1 MDRSSKAGEVGE
13 KQMEKVEKLSL
24 MAIFAH
30 PDDESFGNGGTLAKY
45 GEEGVFTSLL
55 CATRGEAGEI
65 SDPALA
71 TPDNLGQVREQELR
85 LACSILG
92 IQDLRFLGYVDGTLG
107 GIDQEECTRRMVR
120 AIRELKPQVIFTF
133 GPEGVYGHPDHI
145 AVSQMATDAFHLAG
159 DSSAF
164 PEHFREGLKPWIPL
178 KLYYV
183 APPRERFKRMGERV
197 AQLVPHTA
205 WDSRDW
211 DTFGVPEANIT
222 TCVEVGRYVD
232 TKLAAIAAHQTQIPE
247 DHPFGLLP
255 RDVLRQFFGE
265 ECYVLAE
272 SRVGPP
278 QGRETDLFTRVGEA
292 ASRKTEG

>member
-1 MDRSSKAGEVGE
+1 
-13 KQMEKVEKLSL
+13 MEKVEKLSL

-45 GEEGVFTSLL
+45 GEEGLFTSLI

-92 IQDLRFLGYVDGTLG
+92 IHELRFLDYVDGTLMF
-107 GIDQEECTRRMVR
+107 IDQEECTEKMVR

-133 GPEGVYGHPDHI
+133 GPDGVYGHQDHI
-145 AVSQMATDAFHLAG
+145 AVSQMATDAFHRAG

-164 PEHFREGLKPWIPL
+164 PQHFQQGLEPWTPL

-183 APPRERFKRMGERV
+183 APPRERFRRMGERV
-197 AQLVPHTA
+197 AQLVPHSA

-211 DTFGVPEANIT
+211 DTFGVPEASIT
-222 TCVEVGRYVD
+222 TCVDVGRYVD
-232 TKLAAIAAHQTQIPE
+232 TKLSAIGAHHTQIPD
-247 DHPFGLLP
+247 DHPYSLLP
-255 RDVLRQFFGE
+255 RDVLREFFRE

-278 QGRETDLFTRVGEA
+278 RGQETELFDRVGEA
-292 ASRKTEG
+292 STKPQG